1 MKPTRTGIVIADRS
15 RAHILLNEGLVKGFD
30 RVQRGLPI
38 SWLKR
43 RIHRGRQRDNLL
55 VRPNA
60 PDKPVNH
67 SIIERGVV

>member
-38 SWLKR
+38 LGSSAGY
-43 RIHRGRQRDNLL
+43 I
-55 VRPNA
+55 VVA
-60 PDKPVNH
+60 
-67 SIIERGVV
+67 SAIIYWSGQTPPTSL